1 MSASS
6 GLRTGMFMAQLSR
19 ESKTR
24 TERGSNSHANQ
35 IARKRLVWQSLE
47 KLSVSGATHPG
58 LW

>member
-1 MSASS
+1 
-6 GLRTGMFMAQLSR
+6 MAQLSR